1 VNAVRYDVAV
11 VGAGAAG
18 LAAAR
23 ALSAAGK
30 RVAIIEARD
39 RIGGRIRTEH
49 RRFGQSATTV
59 PIELGAEFVHGL
71 PLETWRVL
79 HEAHLRTYE
88 LQGETRRY
96 VDGRVTTGRDSG
108 DVPLRV
114 LEKLGAWLKRK
125 APDFDVNFA
134 EALRLA
140 GIDDPARAEASAY
153 VEGFNAADAKI
164 IGVRALVR
172 QQQAE
177 DAIDADRLFH
187 VASGYDA
194 LPQHL
199 AACCA
204 AQGAELLLEHPV
216 AALRWAPRRV
226 VLAGRT
232 AAGKPFELH
241 AARAVVTLPLG
252 VLKAGSVSFDP
263 PPARILSHAQRLQM
277 GAVLRLTLTFRSRF
291 WPEATSFLFTQGTL
305 PATWWTPYPDTSP
318 MITGWLGGADVTKF
332 DRQRGQRAS
341 ADALLEAALD
351 TLAQTFRI
359 ETREVAGCLVS
370 SHLHDWQADPFALG
384 AYSYVPAGSADA
396 SLHLSNPVEG
406 TLFFAGEHTD
416 TSGHWGT
423 VHAALRSGL
432 RAAEQ
437 LLQDD
442 LDFRTD

>member
-1 VNAVRYDVAV
+1 MNARPYDVAV

-23 ALSAAGK
+23 ALAAAGK
-30 RVAIIEARD
+30 RVAIVEARD

-49 RRFGQSATTV
+49 RQLGKSATTV

-71 PLETWRVL
+71 PLETWRLL

-96 VDGRVTTGRDSG
+96 ADGRVTTERDSG
-108 DVPLRV
+108 AVPLRV
-114 LEKLGAWLKRK
+114 LEKLGAWLKHK
-125 APDFDVNFA
+125 APDFDVSFA

-140 GIDDPARAEASAY
+140 GIDDPSRAEASAY
-153 VEGFNAADAKI
+153 VEGFNAADARI

-194 LPQHL
+194 LPHHL

-204 AQGAELLLEHPV
+204 AQGAEILLDHPV
-216 AALRWAPRRV
+216 EALRWAPKHV

-232 AAGKPFELH
+232 AAGKPFALQ

-252 VLKAGSVSFDP
+252 VLKAGSVRFEP
-263 PPARILSHAQRLQM
+263 PPARILAHAQRLQM

-291 WPEATSFLFTQGTL
+291 WPEATSFLLTQGAL
-305 PATWWTPYPDTSP
+305 PAIWWTPYPDTSP

-332 DRQRGQRAS
+332 DRQRGCRTS
-341 ADALLEAALD
+341 ADALLDAALD

-359 ETREVAGCLVS
+359 EAREVAGWLVS
-370 SHLHDWQADPFALG
+370 SHLHDWQTDPFARG
-384 AYSYVPAGSADA
+384 AYSYVPAGAADA
-396 SLHLSNPVEG
+396 SLHLSYPVDG

-432 RAAEQ
+432 RAADQ

-442 LDFRTD
+442 LP